1 MKSMPKK
8 TDYNYVN
15 YALNLTRKT
24 AGSTSSNPTVAC
36 IIVKNDIIVS
46 TGVTAKSGRPH
57 AEQIAINKIT
67 NKETLLGAEIYVTL
81 EPCAHFGQTS
91 PCVDEIIKCGF
102 KRVIIATKDP
112 DKRVDGLGIAKLQEA
127 GIEVT
132 CGILEKESQEVN
144 RAFFKARQTGLPFVT
159 LKLATS
165 LDGKIATKNG
175 DSKWI
180 TSEKSRLF
188 SHHLRSINDAILV
201 GANTVRKDN
210 PSLDCRI
217 SGLEDFSPKRIIL
230 SNKLNLDPESKI
242 FQNCSKIP
250 TIILS
255 KNNNSEFRIPS
266 AQIIFCK
273 EKNGLIDLQNA
284 LEKLCEAGINSVL
297 VEGGQNVATQFLQE
311 NLVDELIWIRSGK
324 IIGNDGIAAIGDLN
338 FTKIS
343 DVFDRMIKTET
354 RVLESDVIEIYRKR
368 I

>member
-1 MKSMPKK
+1 MKNTPKK
-8 TDYNYVN
+8 TDHHYIN
-15 YALNLTRKT
+15 YALNLTKKT

-36 IIVKNDIIVS
+36 IIVKNETIIS

-67 NKETLLGAEIYVTL
+67 NKEVLLGAEIYITL
-81 EPCAHFGQTS
+81 EPCAHFGQTP
-91 PCVDEIIKCGF
+91 PCVEAIIKYGF
-102 KRVIIATKDP
+102 KRVIIATRDP
-112 DKRVDGLGIAKLQEA
+112 DKRVNGLGIAKLQEA

-144 RAFFKARQTGLPFVT
+144 RAFFKARQAGLPFVT

-217 SGLEDFSPKRIIL
+217 PGLEDFSPKRIII

-242 FQNCSKIP
+242 FQNCDKIP

-255 KNNNSEFRIPS
+255 NGNHSKFKIPS
-266 AQIIFCK
+266 AQIISCE
-273 EKNGLIDLQNA
+273 EKNGLIDLQDA
-284 LEKLCEAGINSVL
+284 LKKLCEAGINSVL
-297 VEGGQNVATQFLQE
+297 VEGGQNLATQFLQE

-324 IIGNDGIAAIGDLN
+324 IIGNDGIAAIGDMN
-338 FTKIS
+338 FTNIS
-343 DVFDRMIKTET
+343 DVFAKMKKTES
-354 RVLESDVIEIYRKR
+354 RILDSDLIEIYRN
-368 I
+368 